1 MNSRLAE
8 SAVVVAGLL
17 YLGVLG
23 WSMGNISYDIWGAIV
38 LAPIYGMIGILL
50 MFRMFRGSQRVVA
63 TVMCWG
69 LLIKLGGA
77 LARYWVGFEAY
88 GGGIDAAQYHKFAA
102 EEAGRVWSGEQSV
115 LDVLPY
121 GTGTEFVDHFTAFIY
136 TLTGSSQLAGFISFA
151 FLAYIGLAFFVKAAI
166 ISIPALA
173 ARKYAWLCV
182 ICPSLVYWPSSIGKE
197 ALMMLGLGVG
207 AYGIA
212 DMLTRGRWATSLP
225 IIVTGLGFVAIIRPH
240 LAGIWMAAVL
250 PGILIALLVRVR
262 STHGGKKV
270 SKLGLVIAL
279 TIAVAAFAFV
289 ASATLTFLAPNTED
303 GTSTADSISQI
314 LEETARRTSQAG
326 SNFTPPSVS
335 SPVSWPY
342 ASIRTLTRPL
352 PIEARGIAQL
362 VSAAEMMALFGV
374 YFLSW
379 RRLRNLPHFFVSNPY
394 VAFVITAAFLAGLAY
409 SSLANLG
416 ILTRQKSLIFPLLL
430 LLPCLPLRI
439 GLTQKTPS
447 NEAQAKDLQL
457 MSPVRGRP
465 RATEGIRSKSV

>member
-1 MNSRLAE
+1 MSSRPTE
-8 SAVVVAGLL
+8 YAVVVSGLL
-17 YLGVLG
+17 YLGMLG
-23 WSMGNISYDIWGAIV
+23 WSMGNTSYDFWGALIAV
-38 LAPIYGMIGILL
+38 PIYGMIGILL
-50 MFRMFRGSQRVVA
+50 MFRMFRGNQRDVA
-63 TVMCWG
+63 AVMCWG

-88 GGGIDAAQYHKFAA
+88 GGGIDAAAYHKFAA

-115 LDVLPY
+115 LNVLPY
-121 GTGTEFVDHFTAFIY
+121 GSGTEFVDHFTAFIY

-166 ISIPALA
+166 IAIPSLA

-182 ICPSLVYWPSSIGKE
+182 VCPSLVYWPSSIGKE

-225 IIVTGLGFVAIIRPH
+225 IIATGLGFVAIIRPH
-240 LAGIWMAAVL
+240 LAGIWMAAIL
-250 PGILIALLVRVR
+250 PGILLALLNRVR
-262 STHGGKKV
+262 AKHSDRQV
-270 SKLGLVIAL
+270 SKLGLIIAL
-279 TIAVAAFAFV
+279 AIAVAAFAFIT
-289 ASATLTFLAPNTED
+289 STTIQFLAPNTQD
-303 GTSTADSISQI
+303 GISAADSISQI

-326 SNFTPPSVS
+326 STFTPPSVS

-352 PIEARGIAQL
+352 PTEARGIAQL
-362 VSAAEMMALFGV
+362 ASAAEMMALFGV

-379 RRLRNLPHFFVSNPY
+379 RRLRNLPRFFVSNPY
-394 VAFVITAAFLAGLAY
+394 ITFVVTAAFLAGLAY
-409 SSLANLG
+409 TSLANLG

-430 LLPCLPLRI
+430 LLPCLPLRV
-439 GLTQKTPS
+439 GSAQKKPS
-447 NEAQAKDLQL
+447 NEAQANDIQL
-457 MSPVRGRP
+457 MSPVREP
-465 RATEGIRSKSV
+465 SRATEEIWSESV